1 MNEVGDSAAFRGVGT
16 GLARKSDL
24 EKLNMHYPPPRVTAH
39 ARPSDHE
46 LHGRQARVLES
57 AVRAGFDGLIVWGR
71 GGTNADGCADLMYLT
86 NHISTVSHIPDS
98 DAHRGR
104 GHAALVMVAGRDPVL
119 VTDAYDID
127 RAEVGV
133 SDIRMSTFVDRDTA
147 RVALELGLG
156 GRRIGLAGQTGL
168 LHSAAVCMVQEL
180 GATTALVPAD
190 YILTA
195 LRLVKSAHEIE
206 LLRDAS
212 RIGCEWMQ
220 VVLEAAQPGRTEG
233 EVAGE
238 GLRWL
243 AASGGWAYDV
253 AIASG
258 PFAHR
263 YRHKQALPTWDSTRK
278 IEAGDLL
285 HVDLWGPVAHGYHC
299 DLTRSTVVGRKPTD
313 SQRKLL
319 EEAVDLVE
327 AVIGNIEPGR
337 KLSDLHAAG
346 VRSLQRR
353 GGGDS
358 AFSSMVP
365 FFGHSLGLEC
375 ESPFIT
381 SYAHEII
388 VPDMVLAIECF
399 IGEGAGNGAGFEHV
413 VHVRENGVDILTNT
427 VDSRPWLNN

>member
-1 MNEVGDSAAFRGVGT
+1 MPSPQKIRPGRPT
-16 GLARKSDL
+16 TL
-24 EKLNMHYPPPRVTAH
+24 E
-39 ARPSDHE
+39 RPSDDE
-46 LHGRQARVLES
+46 LRERQTRALES
-57 AVRAGFDGLIVWGR
+57 ALRAGFAGLIVWGR
-71 GGTNADGCADLMYLT
+71 GGTNADGCADLLYLT

-104 GHAALVMVAGRDPVL
+104 GHAALVMAPGRDAVL

-127 RAEVGV
+127 RADV
-133 SDIRMSTFVDRDTA
+133 SPGDVRMSTFVDRDTA

-156 GRRIGLAGQTGL
+156 GQRIGLAGQTGL
-168 LHSAAVCMVQEL
+168 LHSAAVCMGQEL
-180 GATTALVPAD
+180 GTATSLVSAD
-190 YILTA
+190 HILTA

-206 LLRDAS
+206 LLKDAS

-220 VVLEAAQPGRTEG
+220 VVLDAAQPGRTEG

-263 YRHKQALPTWDSTRK
+263 YRHRQALPTWNSTRR
-278 IEAGDLL
+278 IEEGDLL

-299 DLTRSTVVGRKPTD
+299 DLTRSTVVGRKATD
-313 SQRKLL
+313 AQRKLL
-319 EEAVDLVE
+319 EEAVELVE
-327 AVIGNIEPGR
+327 SVIQHIEPGR
-337 KLSDLHAAG
+337 KLCDLHAAG
-346 VRSLQRR
+346 IRSLQRR

-358 AFSSMVP
+358 AFSAMVP

-381 SYAHEII
+381 STAHELI

-399 IGEGAGNGAGFEHV
+399 IGEGDGNGAGFEHV
-413 VHVRENGVDILTNT
+413 IHVREQGVDILTNT
-427 VDSRPWLNN
+427 VDTRPWLNN